1 MRANDMT
8 PKFEKLV
15 SIANKL
21 SNEEICSLIE
31 ILSDRMS
38 VYIGTH
44 NSVMLSSGIESV
56 CLNGCNVQINLDSSY
71 YEDLKHWNDFESA
84 TLNN

>member
-1 MRANDMT
+1 MT
-8 PKFEKLV
+8 TKLDKV
-15 SIANKL
+15 LGIANSL
-21 SNEEICSLIE
+21 SNEEICNLIE
-31 ILSDRMS
+31 VLSDRMS

-56 CLNGCNVQINLDSSY
+56 CLNGCNVQINLESSY

-84 TLNN
+84 TINN